1 MHFSSV
7 TGQEGIKEQLIKMAD
22 SGKVPHAM
30 LFTEEPGF
38 GALPLVLSFIQ
49 YLSCPNKRDNDSCGT
64 CPSCSKISKMIHP
77 DLHFVFPVNTA
88 SSGGAK
94 PVSDN
99 FISIWREAVAADPYL
114 TEQEFYEKCGIENKL
129 GNISVAEAS
138 SIFRKLSMTAFEGG
152 NKYMVVWL
160 AERMNQEASNKLLK
174 LMEEPPDKTFLFLVS
189 QSPDRIL
196 TTILSRCRV
205 VKVPPVELR
214 KLASRVAAEYALE
227 ESDATL
233 WARISGGSVSRVRR
247 VISESYESS
256 AFDTLITS
264 LINSS
269 LSKDLSRVILVWEEV
284 AQLSREK
291 QKEFCYSLLE
301 YIRRIFILSLGSHEL
316 SFVPASRAETF
327 RIWASRINP
336 AFYEKGIEHVNAALS
351 DIERNV
357 NSKYIFA
364 DLGNRFFLS
373 L

>member
-7 TGQEGIKEQLIKMAD
+7 TGQEGIKEQLIKMA
-22 SGKVPHAM
+22 SSRKIPHAM
-30 LFTEEPGF
+30 LFTEEQGF
-38 GALPLVLSFIQ
+38 GALPLVLSFVQ
-49 YLSCPNKRDNDSCGT
+49 YLSCPNRSEHDSCGT
-64 CPSCSKISKMIHP
+64 CPSCNKISKMIHP
-77 DLHFVFPVNTA
+77 DLHFVFPVNTT
-88 SSGGAK
+88 SGGGSK

-99 FISIWREAVAADPYL
+99 FITTWRESVSADPYL

-196 TTILSRCRV
+196 TTILSRCRI
-205 VKVPPVELR
+205 VKVPPVDV
-214 KLASRVAAEYALE
+214 KTLATRLE
-227 ESDATL
+227 NDFRLEPADAFL
-233 WARISGGSVSRVRR
+233 WARISGGSISRARR
-247 VISESYESS
+247 LISESTESS
-256 AFDTLITS
+256 AFDSLITS

-269 LSKDLSRVILVWEEV
+269 LSKDLSRVIMVWEEV

-291 QKEFCYSLLE
+291 QKEFCYNLLE
-301 YIRRIFILSLGSHEL
+301 YIRRIYMISIGSPGL
-316 SFVPASRAETF
+316 SFVPASRTETF

-336 AFYEKGIEHVNAALS
+336 AFFEKGIEHINAALG